1 MTTSL
6 AKKQLNNCKNQPK
19 MSKQI
24 KPTNQMTHNEVTGAS
39 KFFACY
45 MFSIFACAM
54 LIHVAARIDWNDFIH
69 IPVPDS
75 NNIYINN
82 IHRVA

>member
-1 MTTSL
+1 
-6 AKKQLNNCKNQPK
+6 
-19 MSKQI
+19 
-24 KPTNQMTHNEVTGAS
+24 
-39 KFFACY
+39 